1 MIVLESLDHISLGSS
16 NLKKSI
22 EFYVDVLDFEVAE
35 ETDRFAILQLD
46 HFCLRLNHIDGYV
59 CQHENPSAFS
69 LSFIVD
75 VDDFTN
81 AIAELEEKDIPIVVG
96 PVVIEGG
103 ESMVI
108 RDPDGNWIELFYRE
122 P

>member
-16 NLKKSI
+16 DLKKSI

-46 HFCLRLNHIDGYV
+46 HFSLRLNHIDGYV
-59 CQHENPSAFS
+59 CQQDNPSAFS

-81 AIAELEEKDIPIVVG
+81 AIAELEEKKIQIVVG

-103 ESMVI
+103 ESMII
-108 RDPDGNWIELFYRE
+108 RDPDGNWIELFYKE
-122 P
+122 